1 MLSGNSGVG
10 NQYNGLQVDGTIT
23 GTVTWDGDN
32 AFPFLVNGDLT
43 VNEGAQLTLTPGTV
57 MKFRNST
64 DELWVN
70 GTLIADASGT
80 GTRPSS
86 SPRTSTTL
94 WAATPTT
101 TAATPPL
108 RPTIGVRSASRQ
120 AAAAACWTTSS
131 CATAATGTTKT
142 STSPP
147 AVTLRN
153 STISHSGEYGIQFE
167 NTLPAS
173 LTNLRFENNGL
184 AAYADLE
191 NNADSVVLSGNSGV
205 GNQYNGLQVDGTIT
219 ERSHGT
225 GTTPSPSSSTVT

>member
-1 MLSGNSGVG
+1 MG

-101 TAATPPL
+101 TAAPPPL

-184 AAYADLE
+184 RGLCRPGKQRRFGCAVGEQRRGQPVQRPA
-191 NNADSVVLSGNSGV
+191 SGRHDH
-205 GNQYNGLQVDGTIT
+205 GNGHMGRGRRLPLPRQ
-219 ERSHGT
+219 R
-225 GTTPSPSSSTVT
+225 